1 MSRTAL
7 VFPVLPGKDARDIA
21 TEMKSR
27 PREYEQS
34 RRRLG
39 ITMERAYLQHTPMGD
54 FVTAYIEAEGDVL
67 EKFGKLAT
75 SDLDIDRYFVKAVK
89 EIHGAD
95 LTQPMPGPLPET
107 VAAWIDPTAKGR
119 GRGMALCA
127 PLAPGATERARAFVA
142 DAYHRDEFTASRR
155 RLNVSEELLTL
166 QSTPQG
172 DIVGIYIEGDDPA
185 EGQRRLRRIPGPLR
199 PVVQGGTD
207 EDLPA
212 GGRLLQARRGHR
224 GALRLDQGRRSEPG
238 QGGLRTATRRRPS
251 RPQVEGRA
259 KR

>member
-39 ITMERAYLQHTPMGD
+39 ITLERAYLQHTPMGD
-54 FVTAYIEAEGDVL
+54 YVTAYVEAEGDLL
-67 EKFGKLAT
+67 EKFGRLP
-75 SDLDIDRYFVKAVK
+75 SSELDIDRYFVKAVK

-107 VAAWIDPTAKGR
+107 VAAWFDPTAKGR

-127 PLAPGATERARAFVA
+127 PLAPGETERARAFVA

-155 RLNVSEELLTL
+155 RLNVSVELLTL
-166 QSTPQG
+166 HSTPQG
-172 DIVGIYIEGDDPA
+172 DVVGIYIEGDDPA
-185 EGQRRLRRIPGPLR
+185 KGNAGFAASQDPF
-199 PVVQGGTD
+199 
-207 EDLPA
+207 DLWFKEQLAKIFP
-212 GGRLLQARRGHR
+212 
-224 GALRLDQGRRSEPG
+224 
-238 QGGLRTATRRRPS
+238 PS
-251 RPQVEGRA
+251 VDFTKPVEGVEEIFDSTRIA
-259 KR
+259 DLSLGKAA

>member
-1 MSRTAL
+1 MTRTAL

-67 EKFGKLAT
+67 EKFGKMAS
-75 SDLDIDRYFVKAVK
+75 SDLDIDRYFVKAAK

-95 LTQPMPGPLPET
+95 LSQPLPGPKPET
-107 VAAWIDPTAKGR
+107 VAAWIDSTAKGR

-155 RLNVSEELLTL
+155 RLNVTEELLTL
-166 QSTPQG
+166 HSTPQG
-172 DIVGIYIEGDDPA
+172 DIVGIYIEGDDPQKGNA
-185 EGQRRLRRIPGPLR
+185 GFAASQDPF
-199 PVVQGGTD
+199 
-207 EDLPA
+207 DLWFKEELTKIFPPA
-212 GGRLLQARRGHR
+212 I
-224 GALRLDQGRRSEPG
+224 DFSKP
-238 QGGLRTATRRRPS
+238 
-251 RPQVEGRA
+251 VEGVEELFDSTEVA
-259 KR
+259 DLSLSKAA

>member
-1 MSRTAL
+1 MSRLAL
-7 VFPVLPGKDARDIA
+7 TFPVLPGKDARDIA
-21 TEMKSR
+21 NEMKSR

-54 FVTAYIEAEGDVL
+54 YVTAYLEAEGDVL
-67 EKFGKLAT
+67 EAFGRLAS
-75 SDLDIDRYFVKAVK
+75 SDRDIDRYMAKAVQ

-95 LTQPMPGPLPET
+95 FTKPMPGPSPET
-107 VAAWIDPTAKGR
+107 IAAWIDPAAKER

-142 DAYHRDEFTASRR
+142 DAYQRDEFTASRR

-166 QSTPQG
+166 QSTPEG

-185 EGQRRLRRIPGPLR
+185 KGNAGFAASQDPFDLWFKEELKKIFPPAIDWSR
-199 PVVQGGTD
+199 PVEGVEEIFDSTKVA
-207 EDLPA
+207 DLS
-212 GGRLLQARRGHR
+212 
-224 GALRLDQGRRSEPG
+224 LRK
-238 QGGLRTATRRRPS
+238 A
-251 RPQVEGRA
+251 A
-259 KR
+259 

>member
-34 RRRLG
+34 RRSLG

-67 EKFGKLAT
+67 EAFGKLPS
-75 SDLDIDRYFVKAVK
+75 SDLDIDRYMAKAVK

-95 LTQPMPGPLPET
+95 LSQPMPAPLPET
-107 VAAWIDPTAKGR
+107 VAAWFDPTAKGR
-119 GRGMALCA
+119 GRGMAFCA
-127 PLAPGATERARAFVA
+127 PLAPGETERARAFVA

-155 RLNVSEELLTL
+155 RLNVSVELITL

-172 DIVGIYIEGDDPA
+172 DVVGIYIEGDDPVKGNA
-185 EGQRRLRRIPGPLR
+185 GFAASKDPF
-199 PVVQGGTD
+199 
-207 EDLPA
+207 DLWFKEQLAKIFPPA
-212 GGRLLQARRGHR
+212 I
-224 GALRLDQGRRSEPG
+224 DFTKP
-238 QGGLRTATRRRPS
+238 
-251 RPQVEGRA
+251 VEGVEEIFDSTKIA
-259 KR
+259 DLSLGKAA

>member
-1 MSRTAL
+1 MSRLAL
-7 VFPVLPGKDARDIA
+7 TFPVLPGKDARDIA
-21 TEMKSR
+21 NEMKSR

-67 EKFGKLAT
+67 EAFGKVAS
-75 SDLDIDRYFVKAVK
+75 SDLEIDRYMAKAAK

-95 LTQPMPGPLPET
+95 FTKPMPGPSPET
-107 VAAWIDPTAKGR
+107 IAAWIDPAAKDR

-142 DAYHRDEFTASRR
+142 DAYNRDEFTASRR
-155 RLNVSEELLTL
+155 RLNVTEELLTL

-185 EGQRRLRRIPGPLR
+185 KGNAGFAASQDPF
-199 PVVQGGTD
+199 
-207 EDLPA
+207 DLWFKEELKKIFPPA
-212 GGRLLQARRGHR
+212 I
-224 GALRLDQGRRSEPG
+224 DWSKP
-238 QGGLRTATRRRPS
+238 
-251 RPQVEGRA
+251 VEGVEEIFDSTKVADLSLRKA
-259 KR
+259 A

>member
-27 PREYEQS
+27 PREYEES
-34 RRRLG
+34 RRRIG

-54 FVTAYIEAEGDVL
+54 YVIAYLEAEGDAL
-67 EKFGKLAT
+67 EAFGKLAS
-75 SDLDIDRYFVKAVK
+75 SDLDIDRYMAKAAK

-95 LTQPMPGPLPET
+95 FTQPLPGPVPET
-107 VAAWIDPTAKGR
+107 VAAWTDPTAKGR

-155 RLNVSEELLTL
+155 RLHVSEELLTL

-172 DIVGIYIEGDDPA
+172 DIVGIYIEGDDPVKGNA
-185 EGQRRLRRIPGPLR
+185 GFAASKDPF
-199 PVVQGGTD
+199 
-207 EDLPA
+207 DLWFKEQLTKIFPPA
-212 GGRLLQARRGHR
+212 V
-224 GALRLDQGRRSEPG
+224 DFSKP
-238 QGGLRTATRRRPS
+238 
-251 RPQVEGRA
+251 VEGVEEIFDSTRIA
-259 KR
+259 DLSLGKAA

>member
-7 VFPVLPGKDARDIA
+7 SFPVLPGKDARDIA
-21 TEMKSR
+21 NELKSR

-54 FVTAYIEAEGDVL
+54 FVTSYIEAEGDL
-67 EKFGKLAT
+67 FEKFDRLAT
-75 SDLDIDRYFVKAVK
+75 SDLDIDRYFVKAVR

-95 LTQPMPGPLPET
+95 LTQPMPDPLPET
-107 VAAWIDPTAKGR
+107 VAEWIDSTAKGR

-155 RLNVSEELLTL
+155 RLDVSEELLTL

-172 DIVGIYIEGDDPA
+172 DIVGIYIEGDDPEKGNA
-185 EGQRRLRRIPGPLR
+185 GFAASQEPF
-199 PVVQGGTD
+199 
-207 EDLPA
+207 DLWFKEELTKIFPPEV
-212 GGRLLQARRGHR
+212 
-224 GALRLDQGRRSEPG
+224 DFSKP
-238 QGGLRTATRRRPS
+238 
-251 RPQVEGRA
+251 VEGVEELFDSTKVADLSLRKA
-259 KR
+259 A

>member
-21 TEMKSR
+21 KEMESR

-54 FVTAYIEAEGDVL
+54 FVTSYVEADGDVL
-67 EKFGKLAT
+67 EKFGQLAT
-75 SDLDIDRYFVKAVK
+75 SDLDIDRYFVKAVR

-95 LTQPMPGPLPET
+95 LTQPLPGPAPET

-119 GRGMALCA
+119 GRGMAICA
-127 PLAPGATERARAFVA
+127 PLAPGATDRARAFVA

-155 RLNVSEELLTL
+155 RLSVSEELITL

-185 EGQRRLRRIPGPLR
+185 KGNAGFAASQEPF
-199 PVVQGGTD
+199 
-207 EDLPA
+207 DLWFKEELTKIFPPA
-212 GGRLLQARRGHR
+212 V
-224 GALRLDQGRRSEPG
+224 DWSKP
-238 QGGLRTATRRRPS
+238 
-251 RPQVEGRA
+251 VEGVEELFDSTRVA
-259 KR
+259 DLSLDKAA